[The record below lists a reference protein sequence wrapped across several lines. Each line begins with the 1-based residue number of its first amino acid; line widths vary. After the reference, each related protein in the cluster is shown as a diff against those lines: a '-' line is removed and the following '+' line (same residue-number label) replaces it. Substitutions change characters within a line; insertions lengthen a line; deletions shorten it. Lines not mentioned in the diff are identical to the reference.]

1 MLWIEHIK
9 FKIPPPTK
17 LLSYSS
23 HKGKFTSIS
32 TQLPV
37 NVTTVVALSTV
48 FDTSAMPVPWRMK
61 TTLSEPVDNEDNL
74 FLSEYATWKKQ

>member
-1 MLWIEHIK
+1 M
-9 FKIPPPTK
+9 
-17 LLSYSS
+17 
-23 HKGKFTSIS
+23 
-32 TQLPV
+32 

-48 FDTSAMPVPWRMK
+48 FDTSAMPVPRRMK